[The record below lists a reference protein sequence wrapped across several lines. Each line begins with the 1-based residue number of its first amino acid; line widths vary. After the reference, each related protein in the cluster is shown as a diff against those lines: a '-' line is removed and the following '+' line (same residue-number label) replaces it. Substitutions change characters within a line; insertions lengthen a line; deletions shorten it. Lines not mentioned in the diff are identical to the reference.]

1 MLPEIV
7 WFSLVTVPKPESSS
21 KAHSRSERASILLE
35 VVLALALF
43 VAAATV
49 ITGGINASIQAV
61 ERVRLQTHA
70 SNLAISLMSE
80 LQMHARPIAP
90 IGPESFQAPFQDWLY
105 RIAVNQSDDS
115 PTEADTVRPVEVIVW
130 NPNENVVHRLTQLF
144 RADETATETESSG
157 GAP

>member
-1 MLPEIV
+1 M
-7 WFSLVTVPKPESSS
+7 PKLGSFRH
-21 KAHSRSERASILLE
+21 AHARSQRASVLLE

-43 VAAATV
+43 VGAATV
-49 ITGGINASIQAV
+49 ITAGINASIQAV

-90 IGPESFQAPFQDWLY
+90 AGPESFEAPFQDWLY
-105 RIAVNQSDDS
+105 RVAVNQTDES
-115 PTEADTVRPVEVIVW
+115 PTEADSVRPVEVIVW

-144 RADETATETESSG
+144 RASETETSSETG
-157 GAP
+157 GAL